1 MENNLKR
8 QFLLPSEDVEF
19 LESNGFQWE
28 AIANRGNWLIIH
40 NYPVPTG
47 YNVTAAQVA
56 LMIPPNYPAAQ
67 IDMAYFF
74 PHLQKTNGKGITATS
89 LQIIDNKNFQ
99 RWSRH
104 RRAGE
109 WRPGEDNVM
118 THLLLVSNWLEKD
131 LKR

>member
-1 MENNLKR
+1 MENNFRK
-8 QFLLPSEDVEF
+8 QFSLPADDVEF

-28 AIANRGNWLIIH
+28 AIANSGNWLIIH
-40 NYPVPTG
+40 NYPIPVS
-47 YNVTAAQVA
+47 YNVTSVQVA

-74 PHLQKTNGKGITATS
+74 PHLQKTSGKGITATS
-89 LQIIDNKNFQ
+89 PQIINNRNFQ

-104 RRAGE
+104 RQAGE

-118 THLLLVSNWLEKD
+118 THLLLVNNWLEKD

>member
-1 MENNLKR
+1 MENNFRK
-8 QFLLPSEDVEF
+8 QFLLPTEDTEF
-19 LESNGFQWE
+19 LDSNGFLWE
-28 AIANRGNWLIIH
+28 TIAQGGNWLVIH
-40 NYPVPTG
+40 NHPIPAG
-47 YNVTAAQVA
+47 YNETAVQVA

-74 PHLQKTNGKGITATS
+74 PHLQKRNGKGITAT
-89 LQIIDNKNFQ
+89 LPQIIDSKKFQ

-104 RRAGE
+104 RQAGE

-118 THLLLVSNWLEKD
+118 THLLLVNNWLEND

>member
-1 MENNLKR
+1 MVNNFRK
-8 QFLLPSEDVEF
+8 QFLLPIEDVEF
-19 LESNGFQWE
+19 LESNLQWE
-28 AIANRGNWLIIH
+28 TIAHGGNWLIIH
-40 NYPVPTG
+40 NYPVPAG
-47 YNVTAAQVA
+47 YTVPAVQVA

-74 PHLQKTNGKGITATS
+74 PYLQKTNGKRITATS
-89 LQIIDNKNFQ
+89 PQMIDSKNFQ

-104 RRAGE
+104 RQVGE

-118 THLLLVSNWLEKD
+118 THLLLVNNWLEND

>member
-1 MENNLKR
+1 MENNFRK
-8 QFLLPSEDVEF
+8 QFLLPTEDAEF
-19 LESNGFQWE
+19 LEDNGLRWE
-28 AIANRGNWLIIH
+28 AISQGGNWLIIH
-40 NYPVPTG
+40 NYPVPGG
-47 YNVTAAQVA
+47 YNVTVVQVA

-74 PHLQKTNGKGITATS
+74 PYLQKPNGKGITATS
-89 LQIIDNKNFQ
+89 PQMIDNKNFQ

-104 RRAGE
+104 RQAGE

-118 THLLLVSNWLEKD
+118 THLLLVNNWLEND

>member
-1 MENNLKR
+1 MENNFKK

-19 LESNGFQWE
+19 LESNSFQWE
-28 AIANRGNWLIIH
+28 AVASGAKWLIIH
-40 NYPVPTG
+40 NYPVPAG
-47 YNVTAAQVA
+47 YNVTAVQIA
-56 LMIPPNYPAAQ
+56 LMIPPNYPATQ

-74 PHLQKTNGKGITATS
+74 PHLQKVNGKVITATS
-89 LQIIDNKNFQ
+89 PQMIDNKNFQ

-104 RRAGE
+104 RQAGE

-118 THLLLVSNWLEKD
+118 THLLLVNNWLEKD

>member
-1 MENNLKR
+1 MASNFRK
-8 QFLLPSEDVEF
+8 QFHLPQEDAGF
-19 LESNGFQWE
+19 LDSNKLQWE
-28 AIANRGNWLIIH
+28 TITQGGNWLVIY
-40 NYPVPTG
+40 NYLIPAG
-47 YNVTAAQVA
+47 YNVLSVQVA

-74 PHLQKTNGKGITATS
+74 PHLQKLNGKGISATS
-89 LQIIDNKNFQ
+89 PQMIDNRNFQ

-104 RRAGE
+104 RQPNE

-118 THLLLVSNWLEKD
+118 THLLLVNNWLEKD